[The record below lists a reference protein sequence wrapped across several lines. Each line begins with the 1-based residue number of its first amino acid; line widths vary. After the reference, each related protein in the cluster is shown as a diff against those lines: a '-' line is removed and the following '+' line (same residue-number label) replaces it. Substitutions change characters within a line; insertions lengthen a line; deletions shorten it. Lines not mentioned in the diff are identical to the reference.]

1 MAKRKGFPPIL
12 CLVFLVFMQSKSCA
26 SCSGVPSN
34 FNDVVL
40 NATSLKITAGQVV
53 TITATVPKDTTGA
66 GVSWA
71 STAPPNPGTFA
82 VTSVT
87 VATYTAP
94 NSVAATF
101 TVDITAT
108 SLSTTISPPET
119 KTITITVN
127 PPPPLKIK
135 TTTLPDGVVGTAYP
149 AGTKL
154 QATGGVPPYQWVPA
168 AGSLPAGLVLG
179 LDGTIAGIPTGPAG
193 VFNAFTVTVSDSET
207 PPMTLTT
214 TAGQLSITIANL
226 LNGNY
231 AFELSGF
238 NASGAVVVAGSF
250 TADGVSKITGGIED
264 FNSIAPNTYKN
275 QTFTGT
281 YTLNGTS
288 GQLVFSSLAGSPT
301 YNFAVDSKGLHG
313 RLVEFDA
320 TGVRGSGELVQQNTT
335 TCGTQTL
342 SGGGPLGAD
351 FVIGFSGAEGNFSG
365 TTPGPFA
372 AAGRFTAEV
381 PASSST
387 PGNIDNGE
395 VDASVPGGQPL
406 STQSYSGI
414 FQTSPQAGRCTMTMS
429 ATSVLPTMN
438 FSVYPIVS
446 TGGVLTEAFVVETDP
461 VSQTA
466 PFVSAGKMIHQIG
479 YPFSNPVQAFTAGS
493 VAGLSGPIIPSGG
506 SVYLP
511 FAAIARLQGTGGTAF
526 TLSLVQ
532 NVAGNVASAL
542 GAGSIASSF
551 GTGDTFGRVD
561 TNLPG
566 SAGQIV
572 PVFYVIGPN
581 EALSILSNLNAPV
594 IGIFEPQS
602 TGGPATFSASTIA
615 GTLVQGTSAPAT
627 TALQN
632 FSGVMTLANTT
643 TTTGTVAGVQDLS
656 TTAANTPGLAVSGTY
671 ALTASGTV
679 DGSGTMS
686 LTQAPPPPAFNGGL
700 FIVSPTKAVMITTT
714 NADINPVLVI
724 LGQQADD
731 FGVN

>member
-71 STAPPNPGTFA
+71 STAPPSPGTFA

-108 SLSTTISPPET
+108 TLSTTISPPET

-127 PPPPLKIK
+127 PPPPLKIN
-135 TTTLPDGVVGTAYP
+135 TTTLPDGVVGTPYP

-154 QATGGVPPYQWVPA
+154 QATGGVPPYQWTVA
-168 AGSLPAGLVLG
+168 SGLLPPGLALG
-179 LDGTIAGIPTGPAG
+179 LDGTIAGIPTQTG
-193 VFNAFTVTVSDSET
+193 VFNTFTVTVSDSET

-226 LNGNY
+226 LSGNY

-250 TADGVSKITGGIED
+250 TADGVSKITGGVED

-281 YTLNGTS
+281 YTLNGTR
-288 GQLVFSSLAGSPT
+288 GQLIFSSLAGSPT

-342 SGGGPLGAD
+342 SGAGPLGAD
-351 FVIGFSGAEGNFSG
+351 FVIGFAGAEGNFSG

-395 VDASVPGGQPL
+395 VDASIPGGQPL

-414 FQTSPQAGRCTMTMS
+414 FQTSPQAGRCVMTMS

-438 FSVYPIVS
+438 FSVYPIAS
-446 TGGVLTEAFVVETDP
+446 TGGVLTEAFVVETDA

-466 PFVSAGKMIHQIG
+466 PFVSAGRMIHQIG
-479 YPFSNPVQAFTAGS
+479 YPFSNPVQAFNGTS
-493 VAGLSGPIIPSGG
+493 VAGLSGPVIPSGG
-506 SVYLP
+506 SAYLP
-511 FAAIARLQGTGGTAF
+511 FAAIARLQAAGSTAF

-566 SAGQIV
+566 ASGQIV

-602 TGGPATFSASTIA
+602 AGGAGSFSSSTIA

-632 FSGVMTLANTT
+632 FSGEITLVNTT
-643 TTTGTVAGVQDLS
+643 ATSGTVAGVQDLS
-656 TTAANTPGLAVSGTY
+656 TTGANTPGLAVSGTY
-671 ALTASGTV
+671 ALNPSGTV
-679 DGSGTMS
+679 DGTGTLS
-686 LTQAPPPPAFNGGL
+686 LTQTPPPPAFNGAL

-714 NADINPVLVI
+714 NADVDPVLVI